1 MTQMRVQ
8 RKGAIFEDT
17 AKAFGLD
24 DVKELKRGVLE
35 EMADLLVKLSPVDS
49 GTYVKN
55 HEVKLRSG
63 SFQATGIRDSNA
75 PRRTRGDSVSV
86 NGAKEEARQLLA
98 DDIEQVDLAA
108 ESFVI
113 RNIMEYSKYIEAGI
127 TGKRDQVN
135 PPPYASTVREAPRI
149 IQEVAQ
155 KIASRNR

>member
-24 DVKELKRGVLE
+24 DVKELKRDVLTAMAE
-35 EMADLLVKLSPVDS
+35 ELVSKSPVDS

-86 NGAKEEARQLLA
+86 SGARSEGLSLLME
-98 DDIEQVDLAA
+98 DIAQVDLEA
-108 ESFVI
+108 ESFVF
-113 RNIMEYSKYIEAGI
+113 RNIMGYSKYIEAGVPNRK
-127 TGKRDQVN
+127 TSTV
-135 PPPYASTVREAPRI
+135 PPYASTVREAPRI